1 MAQPAKSDEDQVAS
15 LQSRIKEL
23 EAELASKE
31 KTKSSKKKDDD
42 SMGDATNRAID
53 EAGDVVRGSILAC
66 VEGLRLTANV
76 VTAFAEEV
84 LDQNKP
90 GAERTTFS
98 DLKRN
103 LPGDIMNGLT
113 EAVNRA
119 VDIPSKMNDKFNE
132 SYKSKD

>member
-1 MAQPAKSDEDQVAS
+1 
-15 LQSRIKEL
+15 
-23 EAELASKE
+23 
-31 KTKSSKKKDDD
+31 
-42 SMGDATNRAID
+42 MGDATNRAID
-53 EAGDVVRGSILAC
+53 EAGDVFRGSVLAC

-132 SYKSKD
+132 SYKSKN

>member
-1 MAQPAKSDEDQVAS
+1 MAQQAQSNEDQVIS
-15 LQSRIKEL
+15 LQARIKEL
-23 EAELASKE
+23 EAELASKDKKE
-31 KTKSSKKKDDD
+31 SSKKKDDD

-53 EAGDVVRGSILAC
+53 EAGDVFRGSVLAC

-132 SYKSKD
+132 SYKSKN